1 MGEVRTLIV
10 DDEPLA
16 RRGIRQLLASHPDFV
31 VLGECR
37 DGREALRSLVTL
49 QPDLVF
55 LDIQMPGLDGLGVI
69 RQHGPERMP
78 LVVFVTAHDQF
89 AVQAFEARALDYL
102 VKPLSQKRFDAAI
115 ARVRDHLRK
124 VDAITLAARL
134 RALLAGSAA
143 ALSSSDRSRIAVP
156 TGNGERL
163 LEAHEIDW
171 IEADDYYVRI
181 HSGGRDFRLRESLS
195 ALESRL
201 DPARF
206 LRIHRTAIVRLDQV
220 RELRTDPGLEGEALL
235 LLRDGT
241 RLKVSRRRLP
251 GVRAR
256 LRALAGPA

>member
-55 LDIQMPGLDGLGVI
+55 LDVQMPGLDGLGVI

-124 VDAITLAARL
+124 VDAVTLAARL

-143 ALSSSDRSRIAVP
+143 GLSSSDRSRIAVP

-241 RLKVSRRRLP
+241 RLPVSRRRLP

>member
-256 LRALAGPA
+256 LRVLAGPA